1 MTGLKTAIPLN
12 LFTMK
17 LRINPPPLENNDIGS
32 MNDKA
37 TISVLKGHC
46 AFPVIAKHSFSINM
60 AFWNQRKT
68 FKMLL
73 EMFHACACFI
83 PNKLSAL

>member
-37 TISVLKGHC
+37 TTSVLQLKVYTKR
-46 AFPVIAKHSFSINM
+46 VIVHFQ
-60 AFWNQRKT
+60 W
-68 FKMLL
+68 
-73 EMFHACACFI
+73 
-83 PNKLSAL
+83 